1 MVKLYCSHPLLD
13 DTCLFAIVSHRRE
26 DGPQGL
32 EAHGNVQ
39 QMSSKEEVI
48 VMSQDR
54 HGGVPDQ
61 VEERLEMKGKMLLSW
76 NNLPNVVKFEP
87 YSRCRS
93 SQPPFSRCGTW
104 YQLSSTCN

>member
-1 MVKLYCSHPLLD
+1 MVKLYCSHPLLV
-13 DTCLFAIVSHRRE
+13 DTCLFTIVSHRRE

-54 HGGVPDQ
+54 HSGVPDQ
-61 VEERLEMKGKMLLSW
+61 VEERLEMKDKTLLSW
-76 NNLPNVVKFEP
+76 NRIIFLMFSNLNRTHVVRHHNPHFP
-87 YSRCRS
+87 DVVLCI
-93 SQPPFSRCGTW
+93 
-104 YQLSSTCN
+104 N

>member
-32 EAHGNVQ
+32 EAHGNIQ
-39 QMSSKEEVI
+39 QMSGKEEVI

-76 NNLPNVVKFEP
+76 NRIIFLTLSNLNRTHVVGHHNPHFP
-87 YSRCRS
+87 DVVL
-93 SQPPFSRCGTW
+93 GI
-104 YQLSSTCN
+104 N